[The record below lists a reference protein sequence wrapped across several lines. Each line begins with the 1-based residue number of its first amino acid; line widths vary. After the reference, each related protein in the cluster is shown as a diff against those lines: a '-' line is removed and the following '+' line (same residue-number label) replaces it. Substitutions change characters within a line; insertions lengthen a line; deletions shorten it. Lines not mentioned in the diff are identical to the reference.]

1 MGRKDHVEHQH
12 ASAVTDPVRADTA
25 VLFGAFCH
33 HIRLSRRISSEGVEA
48 KVPRVRSWYEALERG
63 EFVPTLNMAKEVD
76 NAFEV
81 PSDSRGLRRTLIE
94 LELEP
99 FGSLAESLRTRFG
112 LPNYSPRSYDAA
124 SLVGQ
129 GLSPIATSI
138 RERDRLVVTGP
149 LSVCAMLLSVQL
161 ALGLWSKDVLSDLAL
176 PTLTAVAAISVI
188 VLSMSLPLLEAL
200 LRWLGRVARPKKAK
214 TVYSDLTE
222 MRATAGLTVAYPGAW
237 HQDGESVHY
246 LPGLRN
252 EVARHALRADYFE
265 RMTGLF
271 LVNVAASGL
280 IIPIC
285 GFDGRGIVNVIAVAV
300 LLAITFIGTRAV
312 LPAVYSLEEAVSL
325 GLGLTSA
332 TTAVASATDSASDGA
347 TSAGG
352 AASGSSSGP
361 A

>member
-1 MGRKDHVEHQH
+1 MGRKDHVEQQH
-12 ASAVTDPVRADTA
+12 ASTVTDPVRADTA

-33 HIRLSRRISSEGVEA
+33 HIRLSRQISSEGVEA

-63 EFVPTLNMAKEVD
+63 EFVATLNMANEVD

-81 PSDSRGLRRTLIE
+81 PNDSKGLRRTLIE

-112 LPNYSPRSYDAA
+112 LPDYSPRPYDAA
-124 SLVGQ
+124 NLVGQ

-161 ALGLWSKDVLSDLAL
+161 ALGLWSKEVLSDLAL
-176 PTLTAVAAISVI
+176 PALTAVAAISVI
-188 VLSMSLPLLEAL
+188 VLSMSLPRLEAV
-200 LRWLGRVARPKKAK
+200 LRVVARAARPKKAK
-214 TVYSDLTE
+214 SVFDDLAD
-222 MRATAGLTVAYPGAW
+222 MRATAGLKATYPGAW
-237 HQDGESVHY
+237 HQDGESAHY

-252 EVARHALRADYFE
+252 NVARHALRADYFE
-265 RMTGLF
+265 RMTALF
-271 LVNVAASGL
+271 LVNVAASLL

-285 GFDGRGIVNVIAVAV
+285 GFDRRGSVNVIALVV
-300 LLAITFIGTRAV
+300 LAIITFIGTRSV
-312 LPAVYSLEEAVSL
+312 LPAVYSLEEAVSV

-332 TTAVASATDSASDGA
+332 TTAVASATDSDSDGA
-347 TSAGG
+347 SSAGG
-352 AASGSSSGP
+352 TASGASSGL

>member
-12 ASAVTDPVRADTA
+12 ASTVTDPVRADTA

-33 HIRLSRRISSEGVEA
+33 HIRLAKRISSEGVEA

-76 NAFEV
+76 NAFNV
-81 PSDSRGLRRTLIE
+81 QKDSRSLRQTLIE

-124 SLVGQ
+124 KLVGQ

-149 LSVCAMLLSVQL
+149 FSVCAMLLSVQL
-161 ALGLWSKDVLSDLAL
+161 ALGLWSKEVLSDLAL
-176 PTLTAVAAISVI
+176 PALTAIAAVSVI
-188 VLSMSLPLLEAL
+188 VLSMSLPLLETV
-200 LRWLGRVARPKKAK
+200 LRVLARAARPKKAK
-214 TVYSDLTE
+214 SVFSDLSD
-222 MRATAGLTVAYPGAW
+222 MRATAGLNATYPGAW
-237 HQDGESVHY
+237 HQDGESAHY
-246 LPGLRN
+246 LPGLRDD
-252 EVARHALRADYFE
+252 VARHALRADYFE

-280 IIPIC
+280 IISTC
-285 GFDGRGIVNVIAVAV
+285 GFDGRGTVNVIALAV
-300 LLAITFIGTRAV
+300 LVVITFIGTRSI
-312 LPAVYSLEEAVSL
+312 LPAVYSLEEAASL

-332 TTAVASATDSASDGA
+332 TAAAASATDSDSDGA

-352 AASGSSSGP
+352 TASGSSSGP